1 MMRTNKKGGNCFKKA
16 SPHKGLFGAIGMGV
30 NKLLGKDGGTGGGT
44 GGGNASA
51 VAALADAQGGGNAG
65 GGGAIFGGM
74 NPNKATI
81 GPNLPSGL
89 AKKEGYTPYKS
100 ISPLKGA
107 DRTLVMGARAAADDY
122 GYNTVV
128 PNALGN
134 ISVIAGETTASS
146 ANVVAHKK
154 KRSRKKGIK
163 NDMKMAKFTE
173 RKNRGFIDNWRYA

>member
-16 SPHKGLFGAIGMGV
+16 SPHKGLFGAIGAGV
-30 NKLLGKDGGTGGGT
+30 NKIFGKGGGD
-44 GGGNASA
+44 GSNRGMNADQLTDVGQRLQNEA
-51 VAALADAQGGGNAG
+51 
-65 GGGAIFGGM
+65 GGAIFGGM

-81 GPNLPSGL
+81 GANLPSGL
-89 AKKEGYTPYKS
+89 AKKEGYTPYET

-134 ISVIAGETTASS
+134 IAVIAGETTASS

-163 NDMKMAKFTE
+163 NDMKMNKFRE

>member
-30 NKLLGKDGGTGGGT
+30 NKLLGKGGGD
-44 GGGNASA
+44 GSNRGMNADQLTA
-51 VAALADAQGGGNAG
+51 VGQRLQNA
-65 GGGAIFGGM
+65 GGGAIFGGGGGGSVGTM
-74 NPNKATI
+74 

-89 AKKEGYTPYKS
+89 AKKEEGYTPYKS

-134 ISVIAGETTASS
+134 IAVIAGETTASS

-163 NDMKMAKFTE
+163 NDMKMNKFRE
-173 RKNRGFIDNWRYA
+173 RKGRGFIDNWRYA